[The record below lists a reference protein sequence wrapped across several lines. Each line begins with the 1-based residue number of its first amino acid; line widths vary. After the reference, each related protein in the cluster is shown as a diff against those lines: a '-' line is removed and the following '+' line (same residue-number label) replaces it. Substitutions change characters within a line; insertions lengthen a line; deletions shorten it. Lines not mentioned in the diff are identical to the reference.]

1 MNKQTPPTTL
11 ITVQDLHK
19 TFTVKSAQVPVLKG
33 INLTVTMGEFI
44 ILTGPSGSGKSTLL
58 HIILGLEPPTSG
70 SVTFLGHDLYD
81 QLDEDGRTEIRKKQV
96 GMVYQQP
103 NWIKALTV
111 LENIMFALRI
121 NGFTHLAAAQEAE
134 AVLKLVGMQNWRD
147 YIPTELSSG
156 QQQKI
161 ALARAMVTNP
171 WIIVADE
178 PTGNLDFQSGEELM
192 GLLQQLNSKG
202 KTIIMVTHDLEY
214 MAFASRS
221 LIMFDGKIVG
231 QANQQELAGKING
244 FKKLIASVTQAAP
257 KT

>member
-1 MNKQTPPTTL
+1 
-11 ITVQDLHK
+11 
-19 TFTVKSAQVPVLKG
+19 
-33 INLTVTMGEFI
+33 
-44 ILTGPSGSGKSTLL
+44 
-58 HIILGLEPPTSG
+58 
-70 SVTFLGHDLYD
+70 
-81 QLDEDGRTEIRKKQV
+81 
-96 GMVYQQP
+96 MVYQQP

-121 NGFTHLAAAQEAE
+121 NGHTYQAAEQEAE
-134 AVLKLVGMQNWRD
+134 AALKLVGMQNWRD